1 MSTSILFKKT
11 FGAHGSLFLVLLIH
25 PAFELKKFLLK
36 CVLGTRIHSIH
47 PVNQSLSDVFASFAK
62 AGILKID
69 AQRYYIFSLLLANT
83 HRYFPYRTDS
93 DPSTLRELVMKA
105 IQSMSA
111 TSLIS
116 STSSPDDFPKETTF
130 QHLFTLGLF
139 HNTTFNTAICSDACG
154 ASSWLDVWTRLV
166 GISAVSVCRV
176 KYAGLQSKAYVVL
189 DFCKG
194 IKNACLDPHR
204 ATASSPFPL
213 VARPTFFLSM

>member
-83 HRYFPYRTDS
+83 HRYFPYRADS

-111 TSLIS
+111 TSLIL
-116 STSSPDDFPKETTF
+116 STSSPDDFPKVTTF

-139 HNTTFNTAICSDACG
+139 HNTTFNTAICSELSRSFANTKVTG
-154 ASSWLDVWTRLV
+154 
-166 GISAVSVCRV
+166 VC
-176 KYAGLQSKAYVVL
+176 S
-189 DFCKG
+189 CEEWE
-194 IKNACLDPHR
+194 
-204 ATASSPFPL
+204 
-213 VARPTFFLSM
+213 